1 MKRDVLLAIAA
12 GVLLS
17 SASYAEYPEAN
28 LQYMGYGEDMT
39 DVVDDEIGCTNF
51 KDAVAVESEDCNCEE
66 KEADAVVEQLKE
78 LGVSR
83 SITVNDK
90 DRSTEIKQKNA
101 DFWARF
107 NARDDEAKPVV
118 ISEETKALL
127 KANITKALTEKGYKV
142 KKLELYPLEDNV
154 SKYALRG
161 VIRAYKPLKKKNNSY
176 NEIQSILVEMKK
188 ICMEAAV
195 IDGKCMLSE
204 LTTFDAEDSKNKLHY
219 TKTLL

>member
-1 MKRDVLLAIAA
+1 MSAKYRLFSRVGNTRIIPMGLKILGIFISLI
-12 GVLLS
+12 LLS
-17 SASYAEYPEAN
+17 NFATNVISVQFSQN
-28 LQYMGYGEDMT
+28 
-39 DVVDDEIGCTNF
+39 EILKLNNTIM
-51 KDAVAVESEDCNCEE
+51 
-66 KEADAVVEQLKE
+66 VEQLKE